1 MRKIVSRPEPR
12 ILPDFPMPVH
22 IRSSGYNEAEYGWS
36 EFEPKEEKPFVQ
48 LFWCVQGRGEILL
61 PDRTVVLNPGETFY
75 HLPYE
80 DHHHRSCDPE
90 NEWCYYWFTF
100 DGPAAEAFIG
110 AYGYSQESMYSG
122 ECPVSLFLELEM
134 LVRKHTPY
142 AQRHALSVAAE
153 ILALAGGTDD
163 ALPPE
168 EGLVKRFLRLARES
182 MRDPGVTV
190 ELLARKLG
198 VHRTTLTALFRA
210 EMEITPGA
218 YLDNLRLLH
227 ALSLLRET
235 GMPVKEVAEHS
246 GFMNISYFCRLVR
259 KAVGCPPLEYRRK
272 AGAAAKNAGNGKISV

>member
-1 MRKIVSRPEPR
+1 
-12 ILPDFPMPVH
+12 
-22 IRSSGYNEAEYGWS
+22 
-36 EFEPKEEKPFVQ
+36 
-48 LFWCVQGRGEILL
+48 
-61 PDRTVVLNPGETFY
+61 
-75 HLPYE
+75 
-80 DHHHRSCDPE
+80 
-90 NEWCYYWFTF
+90 
-100 DGPAAEAFIG
+100 
-110 AYGYSQESMYSG
+110 MYSG

-163 ALPPE
+163 AFPPE

-227 ALSLLRET
+227 ALSLLREKSP
-235 GMPVKEVAEHS
+235 GYSRLQA
-246 GFMNISYFCRLVR
+246 GLQFLISANRAYVGASSDWEDPLRKLLSEADRLVDQYLHDD
-259 KAVGCPPLEYRRK
+259 KKEEK
-272 AGAAAKNAGNGKISV
+272 S

>member
-1 MRKIVSRPEPR
+1 M
-12 ILPDFPMPVH
+12 
-22 IRSSGYNEAEYGWS
+22 
-36 EFEPKEEKPFVQ
+36 
-48 LFWCVQGRGEILL
+48 LFALL
-61 PDRTVVLNPGETFY
+61 PTPWQGSFLVLLGDYVAPNR
-75 HLPYE
+75 
-80 DHHHRSCDPE
+80 DICDKMLAVSKE
-90 NEWCYYWFTF
+90 H
-100 DGPAAEAFIG
+100 GG
-110 AYGYSQESMYSG
+110 AS
-122 ECPVSLFLELEM
+122 VI
-134 LVRKHTPY
+134 
-142 AQRHALSVAAE
+142 AVAAC
-153 ILALAGGTDD
+153 DD
-163 ALPPE
+163 AFPPE

-272 AGAAAKNAGNGKISV
+272 AGPAAKNAGNGKISV